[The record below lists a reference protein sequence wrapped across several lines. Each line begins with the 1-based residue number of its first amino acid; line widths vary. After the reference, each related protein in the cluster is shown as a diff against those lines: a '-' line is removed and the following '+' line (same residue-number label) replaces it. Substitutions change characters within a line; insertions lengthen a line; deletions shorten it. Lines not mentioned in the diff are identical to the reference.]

1 MLAPLAALAA
11 LLSLS
16 VAAQDAPA
24 YLDPLAFSRLLS
36 SSENRHRAALDAYRI
51 NVESR
56 PQTIELARKARVLAA
71 GLERAHGLGRL
82 RERSEVALERRQQ
95 GTGTRGVV
103 ELFDFFSQPLDV
115 MIYGAVEV
123 GTPAQSFDLL
133 FDTGS
138 ADMWVYADGTGSR
151 EPEWD
156 ASASSTAVT
165 SPALPWS
172 IRYGRGEQT
181 GFLNQDTV
189 SLGGYEVNNTIF
201 AAANT
206 LNEAF
211 TYYPISGL
219 FGLGFGTISAS
230 GYAPWFERLISSG
243 ELAEQYFSL
252 YLVRASDVTT
262 EAEGSLP
269 GAQMCIGCVDSSKY
283 TGEINWLP
291 VQSEGFWAVDMDGI
305 EINGTVVEGTAVR
318 AAIDSGTTL
327 IQVPPA
333 VAQAFYAEIPGSIPS
348 TTIEGSYIIPCST
361 PFSSL
366 ALVFGGVRYEIP
378 RRDLLRAISSDGR
391 QCVLT
396 IAESQSEDV
405 DGTPMA
411 IVGDVFLKNAY
422 SIYSYSHQGAPG
434 VGFARSVIAG
444 SYSNSSTGSSSTGSG
459 SFTEPANVGTLSVS
473 GAPVPTVSSRASRG
487 STALGTGTLGAGTS
501 TSIGPMAS
509 GSTGTGQN
517 AQSAGGRTTVALGV
531 SLLAAFL
538 ASSFLA

>member
-24 YLDPLAFSRLLS
+24 YLDPLAFSQLLS

-71 GLERAHGLGRL
+71 DLERAHGLGRL
-82 RERSEVALERRQQ
+82 RERSQVALERRQQ
-95 GTGTRGVV
+95 GTGSRGVV

-115 MIYGAVEV
+115 MIYGAVDV
-123 GTPAQSFDLL
+123 GSPAQSFDLL

-138 ADMWVYADGTGSR
+138 ADMWIYADGTGSR

-181 GFLNQDTV
+181 GYLNQDTV
-189 SLGGYEVNNTIF
+189 SLGGYDVNNTIF

-243 ELAEQYFSL
+243 ALAEQYFSL
-252 YLVRASDVTT
+252 YLIRASDVTT

-283 TGEINWLP
+283 TG
-291 VQSEGFWAVDMDGI
+291 D
-305 EINGTVVEGTAVR
+305 
-318 AAIDSGTTL
+318 
-327 IQVPPA
+327 
-333 VAQAFYAEIPGSIPS
+333 
-348 TTIEGSYIIPCST
+348 
-361 PFSSL
+361 
-366 ALVFGGVRYEIP
+366 
-378 RRDLLRAISSDGR
+378 
-391 QCVLT
+391 
-396 IAESQSEDV
+396 
-405 DGTPMA
+405 
-411 IVGDVFLKNAY
+411 
-422 SIYSYSHQGAPG
+422 
-434 VGFARSVIAG
+434 
-444 SYSNSSTGSSSTGSG
+444 
-459 SFTEPANVGTLSVS
+459 
-473 GAPVPTVSSRASRG
+473 
-487 STALGTGTLGAGTS
+487 
-501 TSIGPMAS
+501 
-509 GSTGTGQN
+509 
-517 AQSAGGRTTVALGV
+517 
-531 SLLAAFL
+531 
-538 ASSFLA
+538 